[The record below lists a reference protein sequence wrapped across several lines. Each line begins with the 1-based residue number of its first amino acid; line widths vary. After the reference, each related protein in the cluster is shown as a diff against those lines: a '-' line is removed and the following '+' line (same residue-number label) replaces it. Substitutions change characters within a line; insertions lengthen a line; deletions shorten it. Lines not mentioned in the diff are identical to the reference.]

1 MSAVLLTITGSPMIG
16 STVIAQQVISS
27 SSERQHLLTVAEIAR
42 ELRCSKAH
50 VHHLIAGTVRGVPI
64 LPSIRLGRRRL
75 VLRVTFDGWLQTT
88 EHAAD

>member
-1 MSAVLLTITGSPMIG
+1 MPAV
-16 STVIAQQVISS
+16 
-27 SSERQHLLTVAEIAR
+27 ERQRVLTVAEVAH

-50 VHHLIAGTVRGVPI
+50 VHHLVAGTVRGVPI

-75 VLRVTFDGWLQTT
+75 IMRTNFDEWLRTT